1 MSKLLGY
8 MAIDQHGHSHRL
20 NDVEKSPRTQLLNK
34 LGRKHCEKMY
44 QDFMVDPKV
53 RHVGYIIA
61 GLWLTV
67 HEVRA
72 WEGKVTI

>member
-8 MAIDQHGHSHRL
+8 MAIDHYGHHHHL
-20 NDVEKSPRTQLLNK
+20 IDAKKSPRVQLLDK

-44 QDFMVDPKV
+44 QDFMTEPKV
-53 RHVGYIIA
+53 RHAGYIIA

-67 HEVRA
+67 HEVRD
-72 WEGKVTI
+72 WNGKATV

>member
-1 MSKLLGY
+1 
-8 MAIDQHGHSHRL
+8 
-20 NDVEKSPRTQLLNK
+20 
-34 LGRKHCEKMY
+34 MY